1 MTQTEIWP
9 VKTSA
14 LGFITSYEYDS
25 LGRVSK
31 KTNADGS
38 ILSYTYD
45 ANGNILTFTDGNG
58 GTVAYTYD
66 ARNQLLTTTTPNG
79 GVLSNTYT
87 RVACWLQ
94 LQTQR
99 GTLPPIPTMEIIT
112 SLPSRMPVAI
122 PHGTPMTP

>member
-9 VKTSA
+9 VKPA
-14 LGFITSYEYDS
+14 PLGFITSYEYDS

-66 ARNQLLTTTTPNG
+66 ARN
-79 GVLSNTYT
+79 
-87 RVACWLQ
+87 RC
-94 LQTQR
+94 
-99 GTLPPIPTMEIIT
+99 
-112 SLPSRMPVAI
+112 
-122 PHGTPMTP
+122 